1 MLSVSKYKKLLGEE
15 AEGLSEDEIRQL
27 RDAQYQFAKF
37 ALERWLSEKTS
48 LKTVQKHGIIS
59 PSST

>member
-1 MLSVSKYKKLLGEE
+1 MSVSKYKKLLGEE

-37 ALERWLSEKTS
+37 ALEQWLSGNTG
-48 LKTVQKHGIIS
+48 LKTTPKSGIVS